1 MKLPNSEEFNFK
13 DVTITGDE
21 CWLITPDSI
30 KCKWTEDTLK
40 FRSMIIRKSDHLIIS
55 RSFPKFFNYS
65 EQPDLD
71 KFPLDERFTAYEK
84 LDGSLGIFDSY
95 RGELL
100 ARTRGTSNL
109 RQLENGHEL
118 DFLLKKYKKF
128 FDHVMNE
135 PDYTF
140 LCEWQTNSNIIVV
153 GGFPEP
159 KLSLI
164 GIIHKETGLMFSQE
178 HLDDLAK
185 DLDIPRPDKYH
196 YESIQEC
203 VQDVEMW
210 RGKEG
215 VVLYSESGK
224 MRKLK
229 GEWYLSL
236 HKIFTGMRSLSNI
249 LDFFLSSPRF
259 VEYGDFYNY
268 TVQHV
273 DFELAEKIK
282 DEMIQITEAYGKFIH
297 SVNII
302 ERAMGYIS
310 KLETRKEQALAI
322 QKEWS
327 EWSWM
332 IPCAFS
338 LLDNKPLDDKLVK
351 KSMEKLLGL

>member
-1 MKLPNSEEFNFK
+1 
-13 DVTITGDE
+13 
-21 CWLITPDSI
+21 
-30 KCKWTEDTLK
+30 
-40 FRSMIIRKSDHLIIS
+40 MIIRKSDHHIIS

-71 KFPLDERFTAYEK
+71 KFPLDERFVAYEK

-118 DFLLKKYKKF
+118 DFLLEKYEKF
-128 FDHVMNE
+128 FDYVMDD

-259 VEYGDFYNY
+259 IEYGDFYNY

-282 DEMIQITEAYGKFIH
+282 DEMMQITEAYGKFVH
-297 SVNII
+297 SVNTI

-310 KLETRKEQALAI
+310 KLDSRKKQAMAI
-322 QKEWS
+322 QEHWDGF
-327 EWSWM
+327 M
-332 IPCAFS
+332 IPLGFAM
-338 LLDNKPLDDKLVK
+338 LDNKELDDKLVK
-351 KSMEKLLGL
+351 KSMEKLLGLCG